1 MGSKFPIFS
10 FGFLGSLIIVAFWVL
25 ASIWVLLNLIFME
38 KMGGWAPGYS
48 EFRPFIFLKKK
59 KKNSSLG
66 ILVFYFYVLRP

>member
-38 KMGGWAPGYS
+38 QMGVHLGILSLGLL
-48 EFRPFIFLKKK
+48 LKKK
-59 KKNSSLG
+59 KKKSSLG

>member
-38 KMGGWAPGYS
+38 QMGVHLGILSLG
-48 EFRPFIFLKKK
+48 LLLKK
-59 KKNSSLG
+59 KKNSGLG

>member
-48 EFRPFIFLKKK
+48 EFRHFIKKK
-59 KKNSSLG
+59 KSSLG
-66 ILVFYFYVLRP
+66 ILVFYFYVLKP